1 VRSRR
6 SPRAGSSSLAAILGV
21 VGVVGFLLV
30 ASSLGP
36 DQPTGSPSPTLP
48 IALGTFPLRSAPADS
63 LGPEDTADAGS
74 PPAPTSDTANVAI
87 VPVTSFRNPWTS
99 TSAAEVAQV
108 AQGSSGRYHGIELL
122 GPGAGPVATLIG
134 LATTGAPA
142 VLLAPDAATV
152 RADLAAHPDRLGFLP
167 AGDVDPSVR
176 ALGWEGDS
184 LFGVRRLATADG
196 WPLTLP
202 AGSLPADVVPAAAA
216 GYDPATAWTLVA
228 GGDINLDGG
237 VAYHVKQLGH
247 GVDWPFA
254 GGTASITGH
263 TCCSF
268 AGLPLPVA
276 KRTGNAGAVKQLLS
290 LADLSLANF
299 ENPAPDNFTYHP
311 AGFNFSADPAL
322 IEGLSNAGIDWVS
335 LANNHIG
342 NAGAQGIL
350 DTLANL
356 DTWGIAHGG
365 AEANLDAAREATLL
379 DAGGITVGI
388 LGYDTIKPAYA
399 ATASKPGSNEM
410 SAARVSEDVAAA
422 RAAGAQLVIVFPHW
436 GTEYSATTTA
446 TQQRLAHAAVDAGAD
461 LVIGSHTHWAGG
473 IEVYKGRPIF
483 YSLGDFVF
491 NIQRSEQTEE
501 SYLLEL
507 TFSGTR
513 LVQVALHPFLILDQS
528 QPNLLDPAGSGK
540 VVLRQVFGASPS
552 LPW

>member
-1 VRSRR
+1 MGSRR
-6 SPRAGSSSLAAILGV
+6 SSRAGSSLLAVLGV
-21 VGVVGFLLV
+21 VGAVGFLLV

-36 DQPTGSPSPTLP
+36 DGPTGSDVPTLP
-48 IALGTFPLRSAPADS
+48 VALGSFPLRSVDADS
-63 LGPEDTADAGS
+63 QAPFDSADGAGS
-74 PPAPTSDTANVAI
+74 SAEPTLDTGAVLL
-87 VPVTSFRNPWTS
+87 VPVTSFRDPWAS
-99 TSAAEVAQV
+99 TSATEVAQ
-108 AQGSSGRYHGIELL
+108 AAAGASPRYHAVELIAT
-122 GPGAGPVATLIG
+122 GADAVAGVVG
-134 LATTGAPA
+134 LATAEGPHV
-142 VLLAPDAATV
+142 VLAANAAAL
-152 RADLAAHPDRLGFLP
+152 RGDLAVHRDRLGFLP

-176 ALGWEGDS
+176 ALGWDGDS
-184 LFGVRRLATADG
+184 LFGVHRLATADG
-196 WPLTLP
+196 WALKLP
-202 AGSLPADVVPAAAA
+202 AGAVAPPAAAD
-216 GYDPATAWTLVA
+216 YDPATAWTLVA

-237 VAYHVKQLGH
+237 VAYHVKQLGL

-254 GGTASITGH
+254 GGTATITGH

-268 AGLPLPVA
+268 AGVPLPVA
-276 KRTGNAGAVKQLLS
+276 KRTGNDGAVKQLLS

-299 ENPAPDNFTYHP
+299 ENPAPDNFTYHV

-342 NAGAQGIL
+342 NYGTKGIL

-356 DTWGIAHGG
+356 DSWGIAHGG
-365 AEANLDAAREATLL
+365 AEANLGAAREATLL
-379 DAGGITVGI
+379 DAGGVTVGI
-388 LGYDTIKPAYA
+388 LGYDTIKPEYA

-410 SAARVSEDVAAA
+410 SEARVREDVAAA
-422 RAAGAQLVIVFPHW
+422 RAAGAQLVIAFPHW
-436 GTEYSATTTA
+436 GTEYTATTTA
-446 TQQRLAHAAVDAGAD
+446 TQRRLAHAAIDAGAD

-473 IEVYKGRPIF
+473 IEVYNGRPIF

-513 LVQVALHPFLILDQS
+513 LVQVDLHPFLILDQS
-528 QPNLLDPAGSGK
+528 QPNLLDPGGSGT
-540 VVLRQVFGASPS
+540 VVLKQVFGASPA

>member
-6 SPRAGSSSLAAILGV
+6 SSRAGSSSLAPILGV

-30 ASSLGP
+30 ASSLGSGP
-36 DQPTGSPSPTLP
+36 PSDSASPTLP
-48 IALGTFPLRSAPADS
+48 IALGSFPLRSEAAGSPGPEGTADGGSPAPAT
-63 LGPEDTADAGS
+63 PDTAD
-74 PPAPTSDTANVAI
+74 VRI
-87 VPVTSFRNPWTS
+87 VPVTSFRNPWAS

-108 AQGSSGRYHGIELL
+108 VHGSSPRYRAIELI
-122 GPGAGPVATLIG
+122 GQGAGSVANLIG
-134 LATTGAPA
+134 LATPESNAI
-142 VLLAPDAATV
+142 VLAPNAATI
-152 RADLAAHPDRLGFLP
+152 RSDLAAHRDRLGFLP

-176 ALGWEGDS
+176 ALGWEADS
-184 LFGVRRLATADG
+184 LFGVQRLSTADG

-202 AGSLPADVVPAAAA
+202 AGAVPAEAAD
-216 GYDPATAWTLVA
+216 YDPATAWTLVA

-237 VAYHVKQLGH
+237 VAYHVKQLGL

-254 GGTASITGH
+254 GGTATITGH

-290 LADLSLANF
+290 LADLSIANF
-299 ENPAPDNFTYHP
+299 ENPAPDNFTYHA
-311 AGFNFSADPAL
+311 AGFNFSADPAR

-342 NAGAQGIL
+342 NAGTQGIL

-356 DTWGIAHGG
+356 DSWGIAHGG

-399 ATASKPGSNEM
+399 ATGSKPGSNEM
-410 SAARVSEDVAAA
+410 SEARVREDVAAA

-446 TQQRLAHAAVDAGAD
+446 TQQGLAHAAIDAGAD

-473 IEVYKGRPIF
+473 MEVYKGRPIF

-513 LVQVALHPFLILDQS
+513 LVQVAFHPFLILDQS
-528 QPNLLDPAGSGK
+528 QPNLLDPAGSGR
-540 VVLRQVFGASPS
+540 VVLSQVFGASPS